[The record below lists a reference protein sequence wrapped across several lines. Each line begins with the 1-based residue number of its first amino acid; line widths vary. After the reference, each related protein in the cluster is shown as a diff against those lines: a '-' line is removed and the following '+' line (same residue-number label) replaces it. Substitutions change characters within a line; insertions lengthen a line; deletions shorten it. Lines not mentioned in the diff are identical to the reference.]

1 MIYGYVRVSTAD
13 QNVARQLVKMRS
25 LGIGDDAL
33 FVDRCS
39 GRDMDRPEWAR
50 LMAAIAEGD
59 RIVIDS
65 LDRLGRSYD
74 MVTSEWK
81 RITREVGCDISC
93 LDIEFMDSAAMRAM
107 GDVGK
112 VVEDMLLS
120 LLSYVAEAERKK
132 NLQRQAEGIAIAK
145 ARGAYKGR
153 SKVEYP
159 ADVLASAALAYASG
173 GRAAAASVLGCSVG
187 TVSNMLKDGR
197 LPHAVA

>member
-93 LDIEFMDSAAMRAM
+93 LDIEFMDSAAMRA
-107 GDVGK
+107 
-112 VVEDMLLS
+112 
-120 LLSYVAEAERKK
+120 R
-132 NLQRQAEGIAIAK
+132 
-145 ARGAYKGR
+145 
-153 SKVEYP
+153 
-159 ADVLASAALAYASG
+159 
-173 GRAAAASVLGCSVG
+173 
-187 TVSNMLKDGR
+187 
-197 LPHAVA
+197 